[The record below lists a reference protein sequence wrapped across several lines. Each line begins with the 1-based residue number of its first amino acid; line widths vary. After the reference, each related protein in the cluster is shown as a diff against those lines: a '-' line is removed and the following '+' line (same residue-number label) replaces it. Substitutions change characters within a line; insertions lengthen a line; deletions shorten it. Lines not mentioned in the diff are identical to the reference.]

1 MIVTTSKCCTKLFML
16 HLKIITVTFY
26 TKILTI
32 VIKQKITMDRLHELC
47 LNDFLPCLDS
57 QIVGLLPADAAK
69 DKPHEERDEI
79 NILALSHLT
88 LLLCSNEV
96 FTCSSLFFYFS
107 NIIPTNK
114 NALQ

>member
-47 LNDFLPCLDS
+47 LNDFLLGPDS

-107 NIIPTNK
+107 KLLFFKLNSS
-114 NALQ
+114 Q

>member
-1 MIVTTSKCCTKLFML
+1 MPKILYFNVVCGGLLMIVTTSKCCTKLFML

-47 LNDFLPCLDS
+47 SNDFLLCPDS
-57 QIVGLLPADAAK
+57 QMSVCCPTDAAK

-88 LLLCSNEV
+88 FLLASN
-96 FTCSSLFFYFS
+96 
-107 NIIPTNK
+107 
-114 NALQ
+114 